1 MLKGCNRCRFRS
13 IRHISVRQ
21 TSMGLYKYLAGAHDL
36 YCRELSIK
44 NWALPDT
51 QPTINSI
58 AIRNIIRPMYTYKG
72 FRSKSITRKRWWT
85 D

>member
-13 IRHISVRQ
+13 IRHMGVRQ
-21 TSMGLYKYLAGAHDL
+21 TSMSLYKYLTGIHDL
-36 YCRELSIK
+36 YGRLSIK
-44 NWALPDT
+44 ELALPDT